1 MLIDT
6 ESILEAKKIDLLTY
20 LQTYEPQELVH
31 VSGNT
36 YCTREHDSL
45 KISNGKWYW
54 FSRNIGGSNALNYLI
69 KVKGY
74 TFIQAV
80 ETILGR
86 TVICPPTYHIQ
97 EIKDNRNLILPKLMD
112 KPVRA
117 AAYLKGRGIHQTV
130 IDYCI
135 EKKLLFESA
144 NYHNVI
150 FVGYDKQG
158 VPRYGAVRS
167 IFSGYKGELTGSN
180 KHFSFSLPGNSSAQH
195 LHVFES
201 AIDLLSF
208 ATLELFEGKDW
219 KQDAMLSLAGV
230 FKTKRENVVPV
241 ALAQFLSDH
250 PNITTIHL
258 HLDNDDIGR
267 NAVSGIVSGLQKRY
281 QVYDEPPA
289 FGKDVNEMLCG
300 KVGLKDPER

>member
-6 ESILEAKKIDLLTY
+6 NSILEAKKIDLLTY

-54 FSRNIGGSNALNYLI
+54 FSRDIGGSNALNYLI

-97 EIKDNRNLILPKLMD
+97 EIKDNKDLILPKLMD
-112 KPVRA
+112 KPIRA
-117 AAYLKGRGIHQTV
+117 ATYLKGRGIHQTV

-144 NYHNVI
+144 NYHNAI

-289 FGKDVNEMLCG
+289 FGKDVNEMLCR
-300 KVGLKDPER
+300 KVGLKDQER